1 MTDALHREEIKLSL
15 ATESAIL
22 SLSIHIPCLA
32 LLKRS
37 IKTMLAKYYLLGTEK
52 AKFRSMVQL
61 SKPPGQYQASK
72 SIATKERQREKMAAC
87 KKEGTHV
94 HNPPPLKVGNR
105 AISQLVYDVRNI

>member
-1 MTDALHREEIKLSL
+1 MTDALHKEEIKLSL

-37 IKTMLAKYYLLGTEK
+37 INAMLAKYYLSVAEK

-61 SKPPGQYQASK
+61 SKPPGPNQASK
-72 SIATKERQREKMAAC
+72 SIAKKETKQREKMAAS
-87 KKEGTHV
+87 KKEGTQYITRH
-94 HNPPPLKVGNR
+94 L
-105 AISQLVYDVRNI
+105 